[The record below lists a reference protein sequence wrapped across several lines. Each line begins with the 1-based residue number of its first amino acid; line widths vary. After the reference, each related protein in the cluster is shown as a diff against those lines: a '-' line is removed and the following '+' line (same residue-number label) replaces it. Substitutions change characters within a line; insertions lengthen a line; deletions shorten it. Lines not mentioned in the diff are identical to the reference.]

1 MLREP
6 SSTVIIKV
14 SLSFPLE
21 SSFYGIWFNS
31 KNWLHDDTLYA
42 RSPYCQK
49 QEVIHS
55 TPQSRRF
62 DSSAVRAA
70 WAQEKAQRT
79 KPSSVLWARSSLWW
93 WYPSVSGISQCVGV
107 IPVCWKHPSVLGTS
121 WYIRDICVAHKPG
134 PHEASR
140 PHETDEEDQSTLP
153 HKVNRKAFIITIK
166 LSSFPQYQ

>member
-1 MLREP
+1 MCMLREP

-55 TPQSRRF
+55 TLQSRRF
-62 DSSAVRAA
+62 DSGAVRAA
-70 WAQEKAQRT
+70 RAQEKAQGT
-79 KPSSVLWARSSLWW
+79 KPSSVLWAWGLLWW
-93 WYPSVSGISQCVGV
+93 WHSSISGISQCVGA
-107 IPVCWKHPSVLGTS
+107 IPVCWGHRSISGTS
-121 WYIRDICVAHKPG
+121 VWHTNWACTRQVGRMRLMRK
-134 PHEASR
+134 
-140 PHETDEEDQSTLP
+140 TLP
-153 HKVNRKAFIITIK
+153 HKVNDFT
-166 LSSFPQYQ
+166 S